1 MTAVGLAMLWG
12 AVLGGGV
19 WLSASQATTWR
30 AARLADR
37 VAPHVAR
44 ISPQAFAH
52 AVERARARGGYRGLV
67 ARAVAV
73 VPLPVERLTTRLR
86 ATGSAMTATQFREDV
101 VARAILGGV
110 VGAAVGGVAV
120 ATGSPWQALVALA
133 ALGSAAVAYFAHS
146 RLAHLARRVHRDID
160 AELPI
165 VLGFVAIAVDAGD
178 PLTRAL
184 ARVARTGR
192 GRLCA
197 ELQRAMTESELGRPL
212 EATLE
217 AAAERMAHPVATRAL
232 AALTAA
238 VSSGAPVARALR
250 DEVDALEAQRARHLI
265 ERASKQEVGMLVPL
279 VFMILPVTILFAV
292 FPGLLVLDQGW

>member
-1 MTAVGLAMLWG
+1 MTALGFAILCG
-12 AVLGGGV
+12 AGLGGGA
-19 WLSASQATTWR
+19 WLVAAQATTWR
-30 AARLADR
+30 SARLADR

-52 AVERARARGGYRGLV
+52 AVERAQARGGYRALV

-73 VPLPVERLTTRLR
+73 VPLPVDRLNTRLR
-86 ATGSAMTATQFREDV
+86 AAGLSMTAEQFREGV
-101 VARAILGGV
+101 VARAALGGV
-110 VGAAVGGVAV
+110 VGAAVGAVAV
-120 ATGSPWQALVALA
+120 ATGSPWSSLVALA
-133 ALGSAAVAYFAHS
+133 ALGCATVAWFAHH
-146 RLAHLARRVHRDID
+146 RLAHAARRVHHAID

-178 PLTRAL
+178 TLTRAL
-184 ARVARTGR
+184 ERVARTGR

-197 ELQRAMTESELGRPL
+197 ELSRAMAESGLGRPL
-212 EATLE
+212 DAVLD

-232 AALTAA
+232 AALVAA
-238 VSSGAPVARALR
+238 VTSGAPVARTLR
-250 DEVDALEAQRARHLI
+250 EEVDALEAQRARHLI

-292 FPGLLVLDQGW
+292 FPGLLVLQQGW